1 MNARSGPRW
10 LPWAVATVLVSG
22 AALTSKVLDQRIYPL
37 RLSLEE
43 AVPGEVGPFLGQ
55 DVPLPDVE
63 IEVAGVTDYLMRV
76 YEPEDADLAAGTP
89 WISVY
94 VGFYESQTRGKTI
107 HSPKNCMPGS
117 GWQALE
123 SRTVP
128 IAVAGSSQVEVNRY
142 LLVNEGQQ
150 VLVLYWYQGR
160 GRVVASE
167 YQAKWDLLRD
177 ASLKRRSDEALV
189 RVVVPVLEGEEQ
201 AFELAREV
209 AEGLLPA
216 LDEALPAA

>member
-1 MNARSGPRW
+1 MTALTGPRW
-10 LPWAVATVLVSG
+10 LPWAVASVLVSG
-22 AALTSKVLDQRIYPL
+22 AVLTSKVLEQQIYPL
-37 RLSLEE
+37 RLALGEV
-43 AVPGEVGPFLGQ
+43 VPGEVGPFLGR
-55 DVPLPDVE
+55 DVPLSD
-63 IEVAGVTDYLMRV
+63 IEVQAAGVTDYLMRV
-76 YEPEDADLAAGTP
+76 YEPEDAGKATTAS
-89 WISVY
+89 WVSVY

-128 IAVAGSSQVEVNRY
+128 IAVAGSGQVEVNRY
-142 LLVNEGQQ
+142 LLVNEEQQ

-167 YQAKWDLLRD
+167 YQAKWELLRD

-189 RVVVPVLEGEEQ
+189 RVVVPVVEGEGQ